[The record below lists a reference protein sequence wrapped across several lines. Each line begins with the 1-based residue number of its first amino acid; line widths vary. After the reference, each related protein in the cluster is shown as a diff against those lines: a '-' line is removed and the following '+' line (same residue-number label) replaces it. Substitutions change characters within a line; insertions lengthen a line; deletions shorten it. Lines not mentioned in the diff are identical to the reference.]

1 MQNND
6 EVWKG
11 ILNKY
16 PSFEGTISAFCKQQ
30 NIKKHQFYYYKKKFK
45 EDNNSQIFHAITLN
59 QERTNVTLTNY
70 SVSKEIKIQLGKA
83 TISIPASETEAL
95 EVLIKGLSSIC

>member
-45 EDNNSQIFHAITLN
+45 EDNNLQIFQAITLT
-59 QERTNVTLTNY
+59 ERVEFSHLLQ
-70 SVSKEIKIQLGKA
+70 VGD
-83 TISIPASETEAL
+83 
-95 EVLIKGLSSIC
+95 G